1 MVSWTGSAEASTY
14 RVAYRIEGSSTWLTK
29 NVAAPSTS
37 TTISGLV
44 PGSNYEWQ
52 LRSNA
57 CSINGFAFASA
68 WSAIETF
75 STPEPS
81 CGPITGLSTSDV
93 TENSAKF
100 NWPMVSGVTKYT
112 IFYRAVGAPKWLKKS
127 NGASATSRV
136 LTGLLAGTPYE
147 WRMDITC
154 ADGTTTPSAVQNF
167 TTGAPGRLADAT
179 SAAWAFTIHPN
190 PSNGRFTV
198 TPLTD
203 VEGMATVMLFDISGR
218 IVLQQTWSASED
230 ATLVFDKQLDN
241 GMYLLSIT
249 AANGQTFTS
258 RVVIAN

>member
-1 MVSWTGSAEASTY
+1 
-14 RVAYRIEGSSTWLTK
+14 
-29 NVAAPSTS
+29 
-37 TTISGLV
+37 
-44 PGSNYEWQ
+44 
-52 LRSNA
+52 
-57 CSINGFAFASA
+57 
-68 WSAIETF
+68 
-75 STPEPS
+75 
-81 CGPITGLSTSDV
+81 
-93 TENSAKF
+93 
-100 NWPMVSGVTKYT
+100 MVSGVTKYT